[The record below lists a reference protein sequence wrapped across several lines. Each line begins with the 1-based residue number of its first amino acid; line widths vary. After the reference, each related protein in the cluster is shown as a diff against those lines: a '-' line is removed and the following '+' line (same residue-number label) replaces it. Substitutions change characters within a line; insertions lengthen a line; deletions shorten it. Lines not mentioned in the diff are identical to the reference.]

1 MCIRDRVCGGSLY
14 WKFNDPVAPNR
25 ENMLFPSL
33 MSVID
38 FYGMPKLAFDYARR
52 AYEDVIL
59 AFREEEGKLL
69 VFGCNETLQAYT
81 GELCL
86 YWMDHS
92 GEKRLL
98 ARCHGTIAVSYTHL
112 DVYKRQ
118 SQHNVHL
125 VVCSTSNAQA
135 QDANVLQSLMESG
148 IKGIIIQPVPVS
160 YTHLSPGEGIPADR
174 LSPA

>member
-1 MCIRDRVCGGSLY
+1 MCGGSLY

-92 GEKRLL
+92 GEKRLACPL
-98 ARCHGTIAVSYTHL
+98 PWHHRGRLRHTAGFL
-112 DVYKRQ
+112 D
-118 SQHNVHL
+118 
-125 VVCSTSNAQA
+125 
-135 QDANVLQSLMESG
+135 
-148 IKGIIIQPVPVS
+148 
-160 YTHLSPGEGIPADR
+160 PGG
-174 LSPA
+174 